1 VFGAVRAT
9 ASHPGV
15 AGIGWE
21 GLATALAVPPLP
33 TFALG
38 GLTRTDIDLA
48 QRAGAHGIAAIRG
61 AWET

>member
-1 VFGAVRAT
+1 
-9 ASHPGV
+9 V

-21 GLATALAVPPLP
+21 GLATALGVPPLP

-38 GLTRTDIDLA
+38 GISRADLDAA

-61 AWET
+61 AWEA